1 MQKEASLLFK
11 MNKIIILKEKL
22 ELLSMTVEYMS
33 INIQLQSEGKGTAN
47 TS

>member
-11 MNKIIILKEKL
+11 MNKIITLKEKL

-33 INIQLQSEGKGTAN
+33 INIQLQSEGNGTAN